1 MSKTQ
6 AEWYL
11 TLRSWVP
18 EWFFEREDSNVALF
32 QAIAKILE
40 EAQIDVVTQQAQT
53 FILEATNPWLD
64 LHGDE
69 RSVKRLS
76 GELDHQYAIR
86 IRLKSIISQMSKPSI
101 QALVNA
107 LLIKGICS
115 IREDFEGSI
124 FVDRDEFVNR
134 GSIVIEPIHN
144 TFTIL
149 VDKQIRDP
157 YSFVDREHFVDRED
171 FVGNSESS
179 EYVFDLILNAV
190 NENKALGT
198 FYRIIERLA

>member
-53 FILEATNPWLD
+53 FILDATNPWLD

-76 GELDHQYAIR
+76 GELDPQYAIR